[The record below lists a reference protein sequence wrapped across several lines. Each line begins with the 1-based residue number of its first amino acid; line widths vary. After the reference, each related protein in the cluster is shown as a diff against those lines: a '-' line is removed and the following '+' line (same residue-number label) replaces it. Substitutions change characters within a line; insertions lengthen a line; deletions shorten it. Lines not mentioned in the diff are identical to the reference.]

1 MTALYVPTATAHRSI
16 AAGVV
21 NKANPFQQL
30 CVNNMNLIANT
41 EFACPAGDTACFCSQ
56 SNWAYGI
63 RDCSR
68 QACDAEQAGQ
78 AISYAA
84 GICEGE
90 SPSLHA
96 R

>member
-1 MTALYVPTATAHRSI
+1 MVNSFLTNSNLYGSQY
-16 AAGVV
+16 
-21 NKANPFQQL
+21 ANENL
-30 CVNNMNLIANT
+30 TNNMNLIANT

>member
-41 EFACPAGDTACFCSQ
+41 EFSCPAGDTACFCSR

-84 GICEGE
+84 GLCEGE